1 MKHEISIAVTKSE
14 YQLASW
20 GVSVMSFAFA
30 YTMKM
35 KKVY

>member
-1 MKHEISIAVTKSE
+1 MRCEISIAVTKSD
-14 YQLASW
+14 YQLAIW

-30 YTMKM
+30 YAMKM